1 MVSVFFRMAVI
12 VGLFGLLGGGAGF
25 ISPSSTRA
33 AVPATPQVKT
43 FAALWQRTPPTV
55 DGDLSDWESFP
66 KLVLN
71 NETASYPVPAQRP
84 RPDDL
89 SGWASI
95 VWTSDH
101 VYLAV
106 WVTDNAVV
114 RNSRNWRLDDMAEF
128 VFDLDGDAAFSLG
141 DLRFTL
147 SPDGLVTD
155 NGGLPLGVVSAIR
168 RHEQGWLGEMAVPI
182 TQFGSDFLSNT
193 QVGFTWGLQDD
204 DGGVLLKQLVWEGT
218 TSSAPSAGQGLLS
231 FVNGPRREWMTF
243 RPGVD
248 GYNGITDATLNSWPG
263 NENTNFGNS
272 PVIAVR
278 GEKQW
283 HLVIKI
289 EPPPLPPEARALAAR
304 LHMNLVDPPPAN
316 PNNNGTTWARAYRLL
331 RAWDENSVTWFQAR
345 TGQRWTRGGA
355 DGIGSDRSD
364 VVVAQ
369 TRLTPQTRTYTWDL
383 GHLIADW
390 YARPE
395 ANHGLI
401 IRGEAGANVLYH
413 FHSSECTANPTCAP
427 WLEIYVELPPPSTE

>member
-1 MVSVFFRMAVI
+1 MMFSSFFRIAAT
-12 VGLFGLLGGGAGF
+12 LLVLALIGGGIHPAYAVA
-25 ISPSSTRA
+25 SAPA
-33 AVPATPQVKT
+33 APTAQAKT
-43 FAALWQRTPPTV
+43 FEAVWQRTPPTV
-55 DGDLSDWESFP
+55 DGDLSDWEPFA
-66 KLVLN
+66 KLPLN
-71 NETASYPVPAQRP
+71 DETASYPTRSQRP

-106 WVTDNAVV
+106 WVIDNAVV

-128 VFDLDGDAAFSLG
+128 VFDLDGNAAFSLG

-155 NGGLPLGVVSAIR
+155 NGGLPLGVISAIR
-168 RHEQGWLGEMAVPI
+168 RHERGWLGEMAVPI
-182 TQFGSDFLSNT
+182 TQFGTDFLSNA

-204 DGGVLLKQLVWEGT
+204 DGGVALKQLVWAGT
-218 TSSAPSAGQGLLS
+218 TFGTPSAGQGLLS

-243 RPGVD
+243 RPGVG
-248 GYNGITDATLNSWPG
+248 GYHGITDATLNSWPG
-263 NENTNFGNS
+263 NENTNFGNA
-272 PVIAVR
+272 PVISVR

-283 HLVIKI
+283 HLAIKI
-289 EPPPLPPEARALAAR
+289 EPPPLPPGARVLAAR

-316 PNNNGTTWARAYRLL
+316 PNNSGTTWARAYRLL
-331 RAWDENSVTWFQAR
+331 RTWDENSVTWFQAR
-345 TGQRWTRGGA
+345 TGQRWTIGGA
-355 DGIGSDRSD
+355 GGIGSDRSD
-364 VVVAQ
+364 VVVAE
-369 TRLTPQTRTYTWDL
+369 TRLNPQTRSYTWEL
-383 GHLIADW
+383 GALIADW

-395 ANHGLI
+395 ANHGLL

-427 WLEIYVELPPPSTE
+427 WIELYVELPPPGN